1 MPNRYKNIDFV
12 KTFASIP
19 PDIIDLMQKREE
31 EQNARD
37 FALLCEGLQHGMCYL
52 CGKSIDE
59 VDPLH
64 PCLHWMISN
73 NAKKRDI
80 LALLNGSIGLVKLY
94 TYLAWVANSLT
105 PLININDKMSDTFD
119 NRMFEGT
126 IRYKEYEWSFSLG
139 NSDFEG
145 HKGSFDGEQSHYH
158 MQILKNG
165 RILLKFNDAHIK
177 LQPDDLLYIEMVRQ
191 GAAKI
196 DPLYSSGMNE
206 LEVNSK
212 ELSRH
217 MTPAINDNSYFR
229 TRTYIDTRTVN
240 EDILNEIRDVMQ
252 AQNVT
257 IANAIEYLNQVKNYG
272 IKYDVEILTLEGCE
286 KKHRK

>member
-1 MPNRYKNIDFV
+1 MTPSVRTLKGARINGYK
-12 KTFASIP
+12 
-19 PDIIDLMQKREE
+19 
-31 EQNARD
+31 
-37 FALLCEGLQHGMCYL
+37 
-52 CGKSIDE
+52 
-59 VDPLH
+59 
-64 PCLHWMISN
+64 
-73 NAKKRDI
+73 
-80 LALLNGSIGLVKLY
+80 GSIKLCPRG
-94 TYLAWVANSLT
+94 AN
-105 PLININDKMSDTFD
+105 NC
-119 NRMFEGT
+119 G
-126 IRYKEYEWSFSLG
+126 FS
-139 NSDFEG
+139 N
-145 HKGSFDGEQSHYH
+145 
-158 MQILKNG
+158 
-165 RILLKFNDAHIK
+165 AHIK

-196 DPLYSSGMNE
+196 DPQYSSGMNE
-206 LEVNSK
+206 LVVNSK

>member
-12 KTFASIP
+12 KIFASIP
-19 PDIIDLMQKREE
+19 PDIVNLMQNNEKK
-31 EQNARD
+31 QNARD
-37 FALLCEGLQHGMCYL
+37 FASLCEGIQHNMCYL

-59 VDPLH
+59 VDPKH

-80 LALLNGSIGLVKLY
+80 LTLLNGSVGFVKLY
-94 TYLAWVANSLT
+94 TYLAWVANSIT
-105 PLININDKMSDTFD
+105 PFVNINDVMSDTFD

-126 IRYKEYEWSFSLG
+126 IHYKEYEWSFSLG
-139 NSDFEG
+139 NSDLDG
-145 HKGSFDGEQSHYH
+145 HKGSFDGEKSHYH

-191 GAAKI
+191 GAVKI

-212 ELSRH
+212 ELSLY
-217 MTPAINDNSYFR
+217 MTPATNDNPYFR

-240 EDILNEIRDVMQ
+240 EDMLNEIRSVMQ
-252 AQNVT
+252 VQNMT
-257 IANAIEYLNQVKNYG
+257 TANAIEYLNREKKYG
-272 IKYDVEILTLEGCE
+272 IKYDVEIITLEGCE